1 MSTAI
6 PGNEPP
12 SAAHPAKDALD
23 ALDAI
28 FSRRS
33 VRAFT
38 PAQVSEADLQ
48 TILTAVQRAPSA
60 ANRQPLHFVVVRDP
74 DQKRRVA
81 AAAANQ
87 HWLAQAD
94 VIFIAVGFPA
104 QSQRWYL
111 VDASIALQNMVIA
124 ATALGYGTC
133 WIGAFSEDAIR
144 EVVGLPPEA
153 RVVALSP
160 IGRPA
165 ESPDARPRKSFD
177 QLFSFE
183 RYGQGPK

>member
-1 MSTAI
+1 MSTPI
-6 PGNEPP
+6 PADDAT
-12 SAAHPAKDALD
+12 SPAKDALD
-23 ALDAI
+23 TI

-33 VRAFT
+33 IRAFT
-38 PAQVSEADLQ
+38 RERVSDADLR
-48 TILTAVQRAPSA
+48 TILTAVQQAPSA

-74 DQKRRVA
+74 EQKRKVA

-94 VIFIAVGFPA
+94 VIFVAVGFPA
-104 QSQRWYL
+104 QSQRWHV

-133 WIGAFSEDAIR
+133 WIGAFNEEAMR
-144 EVVGLPPEA
+144 EAVGLPPEA

-177 QLFSFE
+177 QLFSYD

>member
-1 MSTAI
+1 MSTQMPASDAAS
-6 PGNEPP
+6 
-12 SAAHPAKDALD
+12 SARD

-28 FSRRS
+28 SSRRS
-33 VRAFT
+33 IRAFT
-38 PAQVSEADLQ
+38 QAKVSDADLR
-48 TILTAVQRAPSA
+48 TILTAVQQAPSA

-74 DQKRRVA
+74 AQKRRVA

-104 QSQRWYL
+104 QSQRWFV

-133 WIGAFSEDAIR
+133 WIGAFNEEALR
-144 EVVGLPPEA
+144 AAVGLPPEA

-165 ESPDARPRKSFD
+165 ESPNARPRKSFD

-183 RYGQGPK
+183 RYGEGPK

>member
-1 MSTAI
+1 MSTQI
-6 PGNEPP
+6 PPNEQA
-12 SAAHPAKDALD
+12 SVARPAKDALD
-23 ALDAI
+23 TI

-33 VRAFT
+33 IRAFT
-38 PAQVSEADLQ
+38 TERVSDADLQ
-48 TILTAVQRAPSA
+48 TILTAVQQAPSA

-74 DQKRRVA
+74 EQKRRVA

-104 QSQRWYL
+104 QSQRWYMI
-111 VDASIALQNMVIA
+111 DASIALENMVIA
-124 ATALGYGTC
+124 ATSLGYGTC
-133 WIGAFSEDAIR
+133 WIGAYNEEAIR
-144 EVVGLPPEA
+144 EVVALPPEA

-165 ESPDARPRKSFD
+165 ESPGARPRKSFD

-183 RYGQGPK
+183 RYGQGPR

>member
-1 MSTAI
+1 MST
-6 PGNEPP
+6 PLSLSEPAGGARSP
-12 SAAHPAKDALD
+12 KG

-33 VRAFT
+33 IRAFT
-38 PAQVSEADLQ
+38 PATVSDEDLQ
-48 TILTAVQRAPSA
+48 TILRSVQQAPSA

-81 AAAANQ
+81 AAAAKQ
-87 HWLAQAD
+87 HWLAKAD
-94 VIFIAVGFPA
+94 IIFIAVGFPV
-104 QSQRWYL
+104 QSHRWFMI
-111 VDASIALQNMVIA
+111 DASIALQNMVIA

-133 WIGAFSEDAIR
+133 WIGAFNEEAIR
-144 EVVGLPPEA
+144 AAVGLPPEA

-165 ESPDARPRKSFD
+165 ESPEPRPRKSLE

-183 RYGQGPK
+183 RYGQGPR